1 MKSFFKNIL
10 STIIGIVSS
19 ILLLVIIL
27 LVIIAIASTDNE
39 VKIKKNSILKIDLSN
54 NTIVE
59 RSPTNPL
66 EAFNFTGEMTEN
78 LELKIV
84 LDNIEKAKND
94 DNIAGIYINS
104 PAVNAGM

>member
-1 MKSFFKNIL
+1 MKSFLKNIL

-19 ILLLVIIL
+19 ILLLLIIM
-27 LVIIAIASTDNE
+27 LVIFSIASTDNE

-66 EAFNFTGEMTEN
+66 EAFNFTGEMLDN
-78 LELKIV
+78 LELKEV
-84 LDNIEKAKND
+84 LDNIEKAKYD
-94 DNIAGIYINS
+94 DNIVAIYLNNTI
-104 PAVNAGM
+104 VKE